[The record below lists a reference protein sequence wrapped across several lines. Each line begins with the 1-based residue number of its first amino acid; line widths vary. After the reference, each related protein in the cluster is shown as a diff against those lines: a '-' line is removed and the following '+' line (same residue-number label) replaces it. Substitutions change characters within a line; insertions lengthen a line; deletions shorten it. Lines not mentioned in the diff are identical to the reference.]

1 MGNEKFVNYYIE
13 NLITTMNDCLIR
25 NISLQV
31 NERISKENIEEQV
44 KAINELKNTIDS
56 LKKENVSIKD
66 SKQVSDQEKYQN
78 LENSIKEHLETIQ
91 GLNQKIAEADKFKN
105 EYENVKHQVQ
115 HVDTFRNELLK
126 TREEFDKNKN
136 EYENKI
142 NDLTNNHNYT
152 INNLTNNHNNTINDY
167 ENKINDLTNNYN
179 NTINTINDY
188 ENKIKELNDKI
199 DYLQLT
205 PAKRKKLDDEKANI
219 TPTENALEVL
229 TKSDITKDGGSF

>member
-31 NERISKENIEEQV
+31 NERISKEAIEDQV
-44 KAINELKNTIDS
+44 KAIENLKDTIGS
-56 LKKENVSIKD
+56 LQKENQSLQD

-78 LENSIKEHLETIQ
+78 LENSIREHLNTIK
-91 GLNQKIAEADKFKN
+91 GLNEQIAEADKLKN

-115 HVDTFRNELLK
+115 HVDTFRNELTK
-126 TREEFDKNKN
+126 TREEFDRSKN

-142 NDLTNNHNYT
+142 NDLKNNYE
-152 INNLTNNHNNTINDY
+152 NTIRDLKNGN
-167 ENKINDLTNNYN
+167 ENAIRDLKNGH
-179 NTINTINDY
+179 
-188 ENKIKELNDKI
+188 ENVIKELTDKI
-199 DYLQLT
+199 DYLQST
-205 PAKRKKLDDEKANI
+205 PAKRKKLDDDKVSV
-219 TPTENALEVL
+219 TPTENTLEVF